1 MALQNLSME
10 HILAVAVAKQFFLS
24 HSLTSFFFAFGGS
37 FSFVLVVVFV
47 GLGFCGFFF
56 VFLGNVICNS
66 VSLSVL
72 S

>member
-10 HILAVAVAKQFFLS
+10 HILAVAVANQFFLS
-24 HSLTSFFFAFGGS
+24 HSLTSFFG

-47 GLGFCGFFF
+47 GLGFCGLFF
-56 VFLGNVICNS
+56 VLLGSVICNF
-66 VSLSVL
+66 SLL